1 MVVVGNGYTARTGDR
16 DMRNPQIKLSH
27 TFSDADGNPGVIQT
41 ECAPNLVDQAWA
53 EIIALVAVLKQ
64 KKE

>member
-1 MVVVGNGYTARTGDR
+1 
-16 DMRNPQIKLSH
+16 MRNPQIKLSH

>member
-1 MVVVGNGYTARTGDR
+1 MVVTGNGYTARTADR
-16 DMRNPQIKLSH
+16 FMRNPQIKLSH

-53 EIIALVAVLKQ
+53 ELLALVAVLKQ
-64 KKE
+64 KE